1 MNTQRKRARNIRQ
14 ALVLV
19 GIVLAVVLYQMWSA
33 DASLLAAHFTRA
45 DGTTTRT
52 FRLEIASTEP
62 EREKGLM
69 FRKEMKPHRGM
80 LFIFPSDT
88 VQSFWMKNTY
98 ISLDMIFVNSAR
110 RVVGVLEN
118 VPVLNEAPRTVGV
131 PGQYVIE
138 LVAGAA
144 KDQGIAVGAEFV
156 PETPLPRGIP

>member
-14 ALVLV
+14 AIVLI

-33 DASLLAAHFTRA
+33 DAALLAAHFTRA

-69 FRKEMKPHRGM
+69 FRKEMKSHRGM
-80 LFIFPSDT
+80 LFIFPAES

-98 ISLDMIFVNSAR
+98 LSLDMVFVNSAR
-110 RVVGVLEN
+110 RVVGILEN

-131 PGQYVIE
+131 PSQYVVE

-144 KDQGIAVGAEFV
+144 KDQGITVGSEFV
-156 PETPLPRGIP
+156 PDSPLPRGIP